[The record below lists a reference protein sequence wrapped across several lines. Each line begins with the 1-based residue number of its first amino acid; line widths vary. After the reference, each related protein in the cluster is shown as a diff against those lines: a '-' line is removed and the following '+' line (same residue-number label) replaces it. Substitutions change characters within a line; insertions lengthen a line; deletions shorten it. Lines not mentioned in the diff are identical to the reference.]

1 MSKKIYL
8 FSLVLLALAFT
19 ACSET
24 EETSRYDNWQ
34 ARSVAFIDSI
44 ASVYNSPENQALA
57 NDDPEKLHA
66 FPDPTNSQTIYV
78 KKIKKGEGTESP
90 KYTSTVS
97 AHYRMSYFNGD
108 VVQQTYTGTEPTE
121 FDSPT
126 NFTLNGV
133 ISGWSYTL
141 MYMKVGDFWT
151 LYIPYQSG
159 YGSSTNDG
167 NLQAYSALVYNVR
180 LEKIVERYS
189 YNNIINMNIGVG
201 SKRCNTYIFS

>member
-44 ASVYNSPENQALA
+44 ASVYDSPKNQALDD
-57 NDDPEKLHA
+57 DDPEKLHA

-167 NLQAYSALVYNVR
+167 NLQAYSALVYNVIR
-180 LEKIVERYS
+180 LSFSIKLRYMNRLPKAGRKI
-189 YNNIINMNIGVG
+189 
-201 SKRCNTYIFS
+201 

>member
-24 EETSRYDNWQ
+24 EETSRYVNWQ

-44 ASVYNSPENQALA
+44 ASVYDSPENQALA
-57 NDDPEKLHA
+57 KNDPEKLYRYQ
-66 FPDPTNSQTIYV
+66 DEVTGQWIYV
-78 KKIKKGEGTESP
+78 KKVKKGTGKEVP
-90 KYTSTVS
+90 QYTSTVS

-108 VVQQTYTGTEPTE
+108 VVQQTYTGTEPTD
-121 FDSPT
+121 FDSPA

-141 MYMKVGDFWT
+141 IHMVVGDFWT

-180 LEKIVERYS
+180 LEKIVER
-189 YNNIINMNIGVG
+189 
-201 SKRCNTYIFS
+201 

>member
-44 ASVYNSPENQALA
+44 ASVYDSPENQALA
-57 NDDPEKLHA
+57 KNDPEKLYRYQ
-66 FPDPTNSQTIYV
+66 DEVTGQWIYV
-78 KKIKKGEGTESP
+78 KKVKKGTGKEVP
-90 KYTSTVS
+90 QYTSTVS

-108 VVQQTYTGTEPTE
+108 VVQQTYTGTEPTD
-121 FDSPT
+121 FDSPA
-126 NFTLNGV
+126 NFNLNGV

-141 MYMKVGDFWT
+141 IHMVVGDFWT

-180 LEKIVERYS
+180 LEKIVER
-189 YNNIINMNIGVG
+189 
-201 SKRCNTYIFS
+201 